1 MMKTLI
7 HDTFRYRP
15 WQPRHLRI
23 VANDL
28 KGVARQPEHD
38 HRTHLKAAI
47 DWLCNRESLVRDG
60 LSSGW
65 TFASGWQ
72 EPSAASSGMAIE
84 TLIAAARYLD
94 QPELRQESI
103 RLAAGLRDAARGED
117 FELADAGAVLQGLLA
132 GHAQLGQAACL
143 DAAHILS
150 VKMAHQLSGRAD
162 QWGLHAAA
170 SLWPMTRT
178 GMLTGDSHL
187 LETVE
192 TKLHA
197 MLGQQ
202 TPSGWLRPY
211 GTERRLFTNSR
222 IPYLHDVASTLRAC
236 LEISVLLNNAGL
248 WQRTDSALRPLM
260 ALQRQDGWLS
270 GAYDDGWAPVSTQAC
285 VTGLAQMAINWLR
298 MWQISGEREYRDAAW
313 KAIAYVKRTQ
323 RAEGQDATLKGAVP
337 ATAPVWGAC
346 SRFAFPALA
355 AKFFA
360 DALMMD
366 MTNTVIP
373 PVQLNSPGGISR

>member
-7 HDTFRYRP
+7 HDTFRHRP

-23 VANDL
+23 MAHDL

-47 DWLCNRESLVRDG
+47 DWLCNRESLKRDG

-65 TFASGWQ
+65 TFAAGWQ
-72 EPSAASSGMAIE
+72 ETSAASTGMVIE

-94 QPELRQESI
+94 QPELKQEAA
-103 RLAAGLRDAARGED
+103 RLADGLVDAARRED

-132 GHAQLGQAACL
+132 GHTQLGQAACL
-143 DAAHILS
+143 DAAHALS
-150 VKMAHQLSGRAD
+150 LKMAQQLSNRAD

-170 SLWPMTRT
+170 SLWTMTRT
-178 GMLTGDSHL
+178 GQLAGDSPL
-187 LETVE
+187 LEAVE

-197 MLGQQ
+197 MLSQQ
-202 TPSGWLRPY
+202 TPSGWLQPS
-211 GTERRLFTNSR
+211 GNEKRLFANNR
-222 IPYLHDVASTLRAC
+222 IPYLHEVASSLRSC
-236 LEISVLLNNAGL
+236 LEISVLSNNASL
-248 WQRTDSALRPLM
+248 RQRADSALRPLM
-260 ALQRQDGWLS
+260 AAQRQDGWLC

-285 VTGLAQMAINWLR
+285 VTGLSQMAINWLR
-298 MWQISGEREYRDAAW
+298 MWQISGERNYRDAAW

-323 RAEGQDATLKGAVP
+323 RAEDQDATLKGAVP

-346 SRFAFPALA
+346 SRFAFPALS
-355 AKFFA
+355 AKYFA

>member
-1 MMKTLI
+1 MLKTLI

-15 WQPRHLRI
+15 WQPRHLQI

-47 DWLCNRESLVRDG
+47 DWLCNGESLKRDG
-60 LSSGW
+60 ISSGW
-65 TFASGWQ
+65 TFAAGWQ
-72 EPSAASSGMAIE
+72 KSSAASTGMAIE

-94 QPELRQESI
+94 QPELKQEAV
-103 RLAAGLRDAARGED
+103 RLSAGLVEAARVED
-117 FELADAGAVLQGLLA
+117 LELADAGAVLQGLLA
-132 GHAQLGQAACL
+132 GHAQPGQAACL
-143 DAAHILS
+143 DAAHTLS
-150 VKMAHQLSGRAD
+150 VKMARQLVDCPD
-162 QWGLHAAA
+162 QWGLHAVSA
-170 SLWPMTRT
+170 LWPMTRT
-178 GMLTGDSHL
+178 ALTAGDSRL
-187 LETVE
+187 LEAIE
-192 TKLHA
+192 EKLHA

-211 GTERRLFTNSR
+211 GTEKRLFANSR

-236 LEISVLLNNAGL
+236 LEISVLLNNASL
-248 WQRTDSALRPLM
+248 RQRADSALRPLM

-298 MWQISGEREYRDAAW
+298 IWQISGERNYRDAAW

-323 RAEGQDATLKGAVP
+323 RAEGLDATLKGAVP

-346 SRFAFPALA
+346 SRFAFPALS
-355 AKFFA
+355 AKYFA

-373 PVQLNSPGGISR
+373 PVQPSSPGGISR